1 MSWAQELF
9 LLRKIKVLYK
19 NKDKVLC
26 VCVGER
32 TPNASQASVK
42 LVLPTQVCTAGL
54 CGAVF
59 VLQMSYTSAP

>member
-26 VCVGER
+26 VCVWE
-32 TPNASQASVK
+32 NAHLMHPRLVSNLYYQPKSVP
-42 LVLPTQVCTAGL
+42 LVYVVL
-54 CGAVF
+54 C
-59 VLQMSYTSAP
+59 LCYK